1 MSSLPA
7 VSFLR
12 VREALRAGGRRL
24 RGRPLAVAFAGAGLL
39 ILLAMLALAT
49 RGRGSGDFPVRRMTL
64 EPEVPLVGTL
74 VPLRSDSYGAVVPG
88 VEVKIL
94 WLAEEGSLAAP
105 GDRLIQF
112 DAAPFQKDLDTTRA
126 KVRELAAEADSARLA
141 LAALRLK
148 SAAEVQG
155 AQTVAAS
162 SERDLSAFVNS
173 AAPLTARESAHD
185 VEQRERLFKEAEE
198 KLAGLEPFV
207 TQGFISQEEYRAA
220 RTRRDQAAADLDL
233 ARARH
238 DALVHQTNPDLVRKK
253 IQEAETEKIQ
263 YQLGRE
269 RARVGIAQAETAVRL
284 ASIRLEEAERQAT
297 EAGKKITAS
306 TVTARAPGLVVYSEV
321 YEKGGERRKI
331 RAGDA
336 VWGGTTVVTLPDLS
350 RMQVEGH
357 VPESEIH
364 RISAG
369 QRVRIKLDAFP
380 DLDMSG
386 ALRSIGSVG
395 ASEKNDARSFPVI
408 VALDRKD
415 LRFRPGMIARCRI
428 SCVRAENVLAV
439 PVEAVRFEERG
450 PYVIVVS
457 ALGKTYRRRV
467 ITGTSTSQ
475 LVQIRQGLREGETVR
490 IGGE

>member
-1 MSSLPA
+1 MSSLPT

-12 VREALRAGGRRL
+12 VREAMRAGGRQL
-24 RGRPLAVAFAGAGLL
+24 RGRPLAVVLAGAGLL
-39 ILLAMLALAT
+39 LFLAMLALLT
-49 RGRGSGDFPVRRMTL
+49 RGRGSGDFSVRRMTL

-74 VPLRSDSYGAVVPG
+74 VPLLSDSYGAVVPG

-94 WLAEEGSLAAP
+94 WLAEEGSLVGP

-126 KVRELAAEADSARLA
+126 RVRELAAEADSARLA

-148 SAAEVQG
+148 SSAEVQE

-173 AAPLTARESAHD
+173 AGPLTARESAHD
-185 VEQRERLFKEAEE
+185 VEQKERLFKEAEE
-198 KLAGLEPFV
+198 KLAGLKPFV
-207 TQGFISQEEYRAA
+207 AQGFISQEEYRAA

-284 ASIRLEEAERQAT
+284 ASVRLEEAERQAA
-297 EAGKKITAS
+297 EAGNKVAAS
-306 TVTARAPGLVVYSEV
+306 TVTARAPGLVVYSDV
-321 YEKGGERRKI
+321 YDKGGERRKI

-336 VWGGTTVVTLPDLS
+336 VWGGTTVLTLPDLS
-350 RMQVEGH
+350 RMRVEAR

-364 RISAG
+364 RLSAG
-369 QRVRIKLDAFP
+369 RPARVKLDAFP
-380 DLDMSG
+380 DLELSG
-386 ALRSIGSVG
+386 SLRSIGSVG
-395 ASEKNDARSFPVI
+395 ASEKNDARSFPVAI
-408 VALDRKD
+408 VLDSSD
-415 LRFRPGMIARCRI
+415 PRFRPGMIARCRI
-428 SCVRAENVLAV
+428 AGGRAENVLAI
-439 PVEAVRFEERG
+439 PVEAVRFDERG
-450 PYVIVVS
+450 SYVLAVS
-457 ALGKTYRRRV
+457 SLGKISRRRIV
-467 ITGTSTSQ
+467 TGTSTAQ
-475 LVQIRQGLREGETVR
+475 WIEVQKGLREGETVR
-490 IGGE
+490 IGGD